1 MMERGGVPVRLESQ
15 GSKVVFGKSLSSDNE
30 KRLRAF
36 FDSAFEV
43 LSKRRE
49 VVFDFSSCRSMET
62 APTAMVYNVSRRLE
76 NIGVDVEWR
85 NLPEEGRALLAS
97 FERQTAVPKRI
108 SRAWSVRGI
117 VEDIGESGRT
127 ALEVAKGLWKFS
139 GRTTL
144 ATLSALLR
152 PATVR
157 WKMVR
162 FYMEQGG
169 VGAVPI
175 IAVLCWLLGT
185 VLGYMIGYQLKSFAA
200 EAFMP
205 DLISYAMVWEIS
217 PLIAAVLVAGRS
229 GSAFAAEIGTM
240 KVRQEVDALEVMGI
254 NVFGFLVTP
263 KMLALMCVMPFLT
276 LLADMAGLLGG
287 LLIGG
292 WYLDMPASIFIRRV
306 NFVLLPIDFWWG
318 MLKSIVY
325 AVIIANVGCY
335 MGMKVRGG
343 AMEVG
348 RATTSAVVTGIFM
361 VILADA
367 LIAIAFMHV
376 RPPLTI

>member
-1 MMERGGVPVRLESQ
+1 MMHSSGVPVRFEPQS
-15 GSKVVFGKSLSSDNE
+15 SKVVFGKSLSSEDE
-30 KRLRAF
+30 RRLRQF
-36 FDSAFEV
+36 FDSAFEA
-43 LSKRRE
+43 LSSRPE

-76 NIGVDVEWR
+76 NMGVDVEWR

-97 FERQTAVPKRI
+97 FERQNAADGKK
-108 SRAWSVRGI
+108 SRAWSVRGSI
-117 VEDIGESGRT
+117 EDVGESGRA
-127 ALEVAKGLWKFS
+127 ALKVAGGLWSFA
-139 GRTTL
+139 GQTTW
-144 ATLSALLR
+144 ATISALLR

-175 IAVLCWLLGT
+175 VAVLCWLLGT

-240 KVRQEVDALEVMGI
+240 KVRQEVDALEVMGV

-276 LLADMAGLLGG
+276 LLADMSGLLGG

-292 WYLDMPASIFIRRV
+292 WYLDMPASIFINRV

-335 MGMKVRGG
+335 MGMRVRGG

-361 VILADA
+361 VIVADA

-376 RPPLTI
+376 RPPVMI